1 MESDE
6 ESQRVD
12 RLLPDPPTVT
22 SVADKWINMESDH
35 PSPSQ
40 SPTPSSKL
48 GVAEH
53 MASDDK
59 SEQPLPAVASIA
71 DKWINMDSD
80 HEATQ
85 LSPSSVLQSP
95 PMASKQDVGQRWIDM
110 VSDDER
116 ESPMQQSLSQFGI
129 ADKWINMESDE
140 EIVGADAVGISDHD
154 TSDNRTNDG
163 SDSDEDENDED
174 ADGDDEDEDD
184 DDADGDDE
192 DEDDDDPPSAG
203 PSHALNFTATPSR
216 LNLTPRKFHSDEF
229 DMLPIQLFDLDY
241 LQMKMAEAEENG
253 D

>member
-1 MESDE
+1 MYS
-6 ESQRVD
+6 
-12 RLLPDPPTVT
+12 
-22 SVADKWINMESDH
+22 N
-35 PSPSQ
+35 
-40 SPTPSSKL
+40 
-48 GVAEH
+48 
-53 MASDDK
+53 
-59 SEQPLPAVASIA
+59 
-71 DKWINMDSD
+71 

-85 LSPSSVLQSP
+85 LSPSSILQSP
-95 PMASKQDVGQRWIDM
+95 PMASKQDVGQCWIDM

-154 TSDNRTNDG
+154 TSDDRTNDG
-163 SDSDEDENDED
+163 SDLDEDENNED
-174 ADGDDEDEDD
+174 ADR
-184 DDADGDDE
+184 DDE

-203 PSHALNFTATPSR
+203 PSHALNFTATPSCI
-216 LNLTPRKFHSDEF
+216 NLTPRKFHSDEF

>member
-1 MESDE
+1 MI
-6 ESQRVD
+6 
-12 RLLPDPPTVT
+12 
-22 SVADKWINMESDH
+22 ANKWINMYS
-35 PSPSQ
+35 
-40 SPTPSSKL
+40 
-48 GVAEH
+48 
-53 MASDDK
+53 
-59 SEQPLPAVASIA
+59 
-71 DKWINMDSD
+71 N

-85 LSPSSVLQSP
+85 LSPSSILQSP
-95 PMASKQDVGQRWIDM
+95 PMASKQDVGQCWIDM

-116 ESPMQQSLSQFGI
+116 KSPMQQSLSQFGI

-154 TSDNRTNDG
+154 TSDDRTNDG
-163 SDSDEDENDED
+163 SDLDEDENNED
-174 ADGDDEDEDD
+174 ADR
-184 DDADGDDE
+184 DDE

>member
-6 ESQRVD
+6 ESQQMD
-12 RLLPDPPTVT
+12 RPLRDPPTVT
-22 SVADKWINMESDH
+22 SVADKWINMDSH
-35 PSPSQ
+35 PTLPSQ
-40 SPTPSSKL
+40 SPPPSSI
-48 GVAEH
+48 AEH
-53 MASDDK
+53 MASEDE
-59 SEQPLPAVASIA
+59 SEQPLPDSPAVASIA

-85 LSPSSVLQSP
+85 QSPSSVLQSP

-184 DDADGDDE
+184 DD
-192 DEDDDDPPSAG
+192 PPSAG